1 MDFLAETSEVLK
13 AVADQLCIGLVVI
26 DKDNRIVLFNRLAG
40 HMLQVEPSERLGST
54 INSCHP
60 RESDVAVEKLIEDIR
75 TGILDHYEGWVNYR
89 GRMLYEYIRP
99 IRTDAGE
106 YLGMLEELHDAQER
120 AEVLQVRGEW
130 QDVHVSGVGSRAPRR
145 PEFGQP

>member
-1 MDFLAETSEVLK
+1 MGFLAETSEVLK
-13 AVADQLCIGLVVI
+13 ATADQLSIGLVLI

-40 HMLQVEPSERLGST
+40 HMLQVEPAERLGSS
-54 INSCHP
+54 IYSCHP
-60 RESDVAVEKLIEDIR
+60 RESDVAVEQLIEDIR
-75 TGILDHYEGWVNYR
+75 NGTLDHYEGWVNYR

-99 IRTDAGE
+99 IRTEAGE

-120 AEVLQVRGEW
+120 AEVLQARGDW

-145 PEFGQP
+145 PEFGQS